1 MMKVTMVKLL
11 CASVFVVSPVL
22 AHAAFSGITDNPND
36 ILSTFG
42 GNKLL
47 STDLDVLNATVLY
60 DSTTDLFRLS
70 ATLNG
75 TPGTTPAGLYVWGVN
90 TGAGTANPGFTANG
104 VNGVRFNEVVL
115 VQPNGTGSVID
126 TGGGGPGGTLDPGSV
141 TISGNTISA
150 VVSGSLLQ
158 STGFN
163 KIDYTWNL
171 WPRDVSFGTL
181 ADFNQIADFAPDNA
195 NFTTTPG
202 SVPEP
207 GTYALLLAGLGVVAW
222 SVKRRAR
229 E

>member
-1 MMKVTMVKLL
+1 MMKVTMVRLL
-11 CASVFVVSPVL
+11 CASILLVNPVL
-22 AHAAFSGITDNPND
+22 GHAVFSGITDNPND

-42 GNKLL
+42 GNASL
-47 STDLDVLNATVLY
+47 SKDLDVLNATVLY
-60 DSTTDLFRLS
+60 DSTSDSYLLS

-90 TGAGTANPGFTANG
+90 TGAGTANPGFIANG

-115 VQPNGTGSVID
+115 VQPNGTGTVVD
-126 TGGGGPGGTLDPGSV
+126 TGGGGAGGNLPGGSI

-150 VVSGSLLQ
+150 VVSGSLMP

-181 ADFNQIADFAPDNA
+181 ADFSQIADFAPDNA
-195 NFTTTPG
+195 NFTTTPRI
-202 SVPEP
+202 VPEP
-207 GTYALLLAGLGVVAW
+207 ETYALLLAGLGIAAW
-222 SVKRRAR
+222 SVRRRASR
-229 E
+229 